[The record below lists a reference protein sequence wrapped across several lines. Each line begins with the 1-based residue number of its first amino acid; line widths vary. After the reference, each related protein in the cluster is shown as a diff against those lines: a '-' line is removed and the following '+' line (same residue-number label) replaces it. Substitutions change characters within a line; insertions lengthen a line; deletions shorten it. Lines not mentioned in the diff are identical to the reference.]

1 MSAAPPPAAPEP
13 PAPAATRAWLLI
25 LALGAALFGLR
36 LAAPAD
42 LTDND
47 QERPASYVLDAVQN
61 GHWLI
66 QRDAYDDIASKPPLL
81 TWLAGLATWI
91 AGRPSRFTL
100 YLPCA
105 VAIVGTAWLIQAGAR
120 ARFGTLAGLLGALS
134 LLFSQY
140 GFKHVVLARNDALF
154 AFTVSLAALA
164 AFRAWTAG
172 RGWTWYW
179 LAAAAATLTKGPLGV
194 LLAAGGLLAVAW
206 ERREAEPLALRGR
219 IWPGALLWLAV
230 VGGWF
235 VLAWLSAGDDLIR
248 KQLGRELAGHLTG
261 AEAGGRHPFSD
272 PLHSLLYFLSRYA
285 PWSLAACVG
294 FWRVWRQPAA
304 GAAERRFE
312 RFLLCWFALGLL
324 VFTLAPHKRPD
335 LLLPIIPAA
344 AMLAGRE
351 LAGWLGRFH
360 PQRVWLGATL
370 GSVALL
376 GVLAVAR
383 PQGRDTAGEVGTTR
397 AMRELAEGWEQS
409 GPRDTPLTFVG
420 HTLTV
425 QFYLNRHQ
433 LVVTPAQAARLLE
446 GDAACALVTRDLAA
460 VRQHLPADFA
470 PQVFHAAPAGGEP
483 RGWLVTNQREPVGTH
498 SATAVGI
505 GPLHVRLDG
514 AAFVQARRFDLV
526 LRRTRPDAQV
536 EVVNESDRPVT
547 VGVFW
552 TDEPGQQAG
561 RSLAAGERWVVGSR

>member
-1 MSAAPPPAAPEP
+1 MSAIPPPAEPEP
-13 PAPAATRAWLLI
+13 PAAVATRAWLLL

-81 TWLAGLATWI
+81 TWLAGLATCL
-91 AGRPSRFTL
+91 AGRLSRFTL
-100 YLPCA
+100 YLPGA
-105 VAIVGTAWLIQAGAR
+105 AGIVGTALLIQAGAR
-120 ARFGTLAGLLGALS
+120 AHFGTLAGLLGALS
-134 LLFSQY
+134 LLFSPY

-164 AFRAWTAG
+164 ACRAWLTG
-172 RGWTWYW
+172 RGWTWFW

-194 LLAAGGLLAVAW
+194 LLAAGGLLAAAW
-206 ERREAEPLALRGR
+206 ERREAEPRSPGGR
-219 IWPGALLWLAV
+219 IWPGALLWLTL

-261 AEAGGRHPFSD
+261 AEAGGKHPFSD
-272 PLHSLLYFLSRYA
+272 PFHSALYFLSRYA
-285 PWSLAACVG
+285 PWSLAACAG
-294 FWRVWRQPAA
+294 CWRVWRRPAA
-304 GAAERRFE
+304 SAVERRFE
-312 RFLLCWFALGLL
+312 RFLVCWFALGLL

-344 AMLAGRE
+344 ALLAGRE

-360 PQRVWLGATL
+360 PRRVWRGAAL
-370 GSVALL
+370 GSVAVL

-383 PQGRDTAGEVGTTR
+383 PQGRDTAGEVATTR
-397 AMRELAEGWEQS
+397 AMRELAEWWAQS
-409 GPRDTPLTFVG
+409 GPRDLPLTFVE

-433 LVVTPAQAARLLE
+433 LVVTPAQAAQLLA

-470 PQVFHAAPAGGEP
+470 PRVLHAALAGGEA
-483 RGWLVTNQREPVGTH
+483 RGWLVTNQREPAGTRA
-498 SATAVGI
+498 ATALGL
-505 GPLHVRLDG
+505 GPLHVRLEG
-514 AAFVQARRFDLV
+514 AAFVQARRFDLA
-526 LRRTRPDAQV
+526 LRRTRPEARV

-552 TDEPGQQAG
+552 TDVPGQQAE
-561 RSLAAGERWVVGSR
+561 RSLAAGERWVLGPR

>member
-1 MSAAPPPAAPEP
+1 MPAAPLPAEP
-13 PAPAATRAWLLI
+13 EPLAPAARRAWLLI

-61 GHWLI
+61 NHWLI

-81 TWLAGLATWI
+81 TWLAGLAAWI
-91 AGRPSRFTL
+91 AGRLSRFTL

-105 VAIVGTAWLIQAGAR
+105 TAIVGAALLIQAGAG

-164 AFRAWTAG
+164 AFRAWMTG
-172 RGWTWYW
+172 RGWTWFW

-194 LLAAGGLLAVAW
+194 LLGAGGLLAVAW
-206 ERREAEPLALRGR
+206 ERRATEPLGLRGR
-219 IWPGALLWLAV
+219 IWPGALVWLTL

-235 VLAWLSAGDDLIR
+235 ALAWLSAGDDLIR

-261 AEAGGRHPFSD
+261 AEAGGKPPFSD
-272 PLHSLLYFLSRYA
+272 PFHTALYFLSRYA

-294 FWRVWRQPAA
+294 FWRVWRRPAA
-304 GAAERRFE
+304 NAAERRFE
-312 RFLLCWFALGLL
+312 RFLFCWFALGLL

-351 LAGWLGRFH
+351 LAGGLGRFH
-360 PQRVWLGATL
+360 PKHVWLGVTL

-383 PQGRDTAGEVGTTR
+383 PQGRDTAGEVVTTR
-397 AMRELAEGWEQS
+397 AMRELAEWWEQS
-409 GPRDTPLTFVG
+409 GPHNPPLTFVE

-433 LVVTPAQAARLLE
+433 LVITPAQAARLLL
-446 GDAACALVTRDLAA
+446 GDAACVLVTRDLAA
-460 VRQHLPADFA
+460 VRRHLPADFA
-470 PQVFHAAPAGGEP
+470 LRVLHAAPAGGEP
-483 RGWLVTNQREPVGTH
+483 RGWLVTHQHEPTETN
-498 SATAVGI
+498 SATAVGV
-505 GPLHVRLDG
+505 GPLQVRLDG
-514 AAFVQARRFDLV
+514 AAFVQARRFALV
-526 LRRTRPDAQV
+526 LRRTRPEARV

-547 VGVFW
+547 VRVYW
-552 TDEPGQQAG
+552 TDKPGPYVE
-561 RSLAAGERWVVGSR
+561 RRLVAAERWVLESR